1 MTTASSMAAGNA
13 ELPYSVS
20 WRTEWKYRFIYW
32 VTSYPALMPLARLRY
47 SHIPELLVKPDSELV
62 IEGYGRSGSTFANFA
77 FQSAQS
83 VPVNTVHHTHAAAQ
97 VILAARMRLPTLVI
111 VRRPLDAALSHMVR
125 HNVTARAALAAWVR
139 FHRRVLPYRDRIVVA
154 PFESIT
160 SDFGAV
166 VRRIN
171 QKFGTNFA
179 EFKHTRENEEAV
191 FERIRQRNRTLWRA
205 ADRPRALAIPRG
217 DRESLK
223 ASLRLQLLT
232 KELAPL
238 LKKANQLYA
247 EILQPKERDLLR
259 RR

>member
-1 MTTASSMAAGNA
+1 
-13 ELPYSVS
+13 
-20 WRTEWKYRFIYW
+20 
-32 VTSYPALMPLARLRY
+32 
-47 SHIPELLVKPDSELV
+47 
-62 IEGYGRSGSTFANFA
+62 
-77 FQSAQS
+77 
-83 VPVNTVHHTHAAAQ
+83 
-97 VILAARMRLPTLVI
+97 
-111 VRRPLDAALSHMVR
+111 MVR
-125 HNVTARAALAAWVR
+125 HNVTARPALAAWVR
-139 FHRRVLPYRDRIVVA
+139 FHRRVLPYRDRVVVA